1 MAEIAI
7 KASLGKLSAPRD
19 LFGGLEDEGFTTLS
33 LTFDHA
39 AHLWDL
45 PWHHRDPFDRMLIA
59 QARVEGLTLV
69 TFDPA
74 FSAYDVQTLPT

>member
-19 LFGGLEDEGFTTLS
+19 LFVGLEDEGFTTVTVS
-33 LTFDHA
+33 FDHA
-39 AHLWDL
+39 AQLWDL

-59 QARVEGLTLV
+59 QARVEGLTIITL
-69 TFDPA
+69 DPA
-74 FSAYDVQTLPT
+74 FAAYDIHKLQT